1 VLGSTHLNFFD
12 IIVSNGVVDAFRLSA
27 IIFLTISLSETMP
40 IGLESLTTTRKLM
53 SFSFRMTAAFFAVFC
68 HSMIMT
74 FFA

>member
-27 IIFLTISLSETMP
+27 TIFLTISLSETMP
-40 IGLESLTTTRKLM
+40 IGLESLTTRKLM
-53 SFSFRMTAAFFAVFC
+53 SFSFRMTAASFVVFC